1 MSETTLKEEPK
12 AEKRAAFDS
21 EPILPIPMKY
31 TKFYLLSL
39 FIILLDQIVKMVVHF
54 NMEMGLPGQ
63 IVLLG
68 DWLKLHY
75 TLNPGMAF
83 GVELGS
89 EYGKLILSLFRLG
102 AMFGI
107 GYYLY
112 YLAKR
117 NAHPGL
123 LWCVALILGGAIGNL
138 IDSIFYGVFLD
149 NAPYDAPTP
158 WFHGQVIDMFYIDI
172 WEGILPY
179 WIPVIGGTPMSLWPI
194 FNVADSA
201 IFIGVLVILLN
212 QGRFLSTPEEEPASS
227 PSASSEGAPE
237 ANEQMTV
244 GQNQYSS
251 EPGPDPI
258 HPEQDGQKL

>member
-1 MSETTLKEEPK
+1 MLQKEPR
-12 AEKRAAFDS
+12 AEKRADFAS
-21 EPILPIPMKY
+21 EPILRTPMKY

-39 FIILLDQIVKMVVHF
+39 FIIFLDQIVKMVVHY
-54 NMEMGLPGQ
+54 NMEMGLAGQ
-63 IVLLG
+63 IVLIG

-89 EYGKLILSLFRLG
+89 AYGKLILSLFRLV

-112 YLAKR
+112 YLARR

-138 IDSIFYGVFLD
+138 IDSIFYGVLLD

-179 WIPVIGGTPMSLWPI
+179 WIPLIGGTPMSLWPI

-201 IFIGVLVILLN
+201 IFIGVVVILLN
-212 QGRFLSTPEEEPASS
+212 QSRFLSTPDEPASS
-227 PSASSEGAPE
+227 LSPASEEASAP
-237 ANEQMTV
+237 NDQVTTTV
-244 GQNQYSS
+244 EQNQYSS
-251 EPGPDPI
+251 KPGNDPLHPD
-258 HPEQDGQKL
+258 QDGPKL

>member
-1 MSETTLKEEPK
+1 
-12 AEKRAAFDS
+12 
-21 EPILPIPMKY
+21 MKY
-31 TKFYLLSL
+31 SKYYLLSL
-39 FIILLDQIVKMVVHF
+39 GIILLDQAVKMLVHY

-89 EYGKLILSLFRLG
+89 AYGKLILSLFRLV

-117 NAHPGL
+117 HAPTGL

-138 IDSIFYGVFLD
+138 IDSIFYGVYLD
-149 NAPYDAPTP
+149 NAPYDSPTP

-172 WEGILPY
+172 WEGIVPH
-179 WIPVIGGTPMSLWPI
+179 WIPFIGGQPMSLWPI

-212 QGRFLSTPEEEPASS
+212 QNRFLSGHLEEKHKPAGQW
-227 PSASSEGAPE
+227 AQ
-237 ANEQMTV
+237 ANGGETV
-244 GQNQYSS
+244 PLERPADTTTYRTNHDQ
-251 EPGPDPI
+251 PPV
-258 HPEQDGQKL
+258 

>member
-1 MSETTLKEEPK
+1 
-12 AEKRAAFDS
+12 
-21 EPILPIPMKY
+21 MKY

-39 FIILLDQIVKMVVHF
+39 FVIILDQTVKMVVHQ

-63 IVLLG
+63 IVLIG

-89 EYGKLILSLFRLG
+89 EYGKLILSLFRLV

-112 YLAKR
+112 YLANR
-117 NAHPGL
+117 GAHKGL

-172 WEGILPY
+172 WEGIVPH
-179 WIPVIGGTPMSLWPI
+179 WIPLIGGQPMSLWPI

-212 QGRFLSTPEEEPASS
+212 QGRFLTSPEQAPDADAKPDAAAQEYHIRVEQDQLS
-227 PSASSEGAPE
+227 P
-237 ANEQMTV
+237 
-244 GQNQYSS
+244 GQ
-251 EPGPDPI
+251 DPI
-258 HPEQDGQKL
+258 HPEPDQPNR